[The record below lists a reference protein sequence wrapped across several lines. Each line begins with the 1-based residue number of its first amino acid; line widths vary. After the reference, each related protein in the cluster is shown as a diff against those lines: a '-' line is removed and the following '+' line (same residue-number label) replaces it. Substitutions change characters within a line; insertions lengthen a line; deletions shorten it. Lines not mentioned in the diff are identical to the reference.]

1 MIYLHWRISKW
12 LDVDLTM
19 QKSLHNL
26 SSHLNILG
34 GIKEKINKLN
44 IHDECSWKA
53 IEMTRNRS
61 SYSSLNIL
69 LYVLFIYI
77 WYEYIMVQNIWR
89 SHIHQLLPTMEL
101 NVLEFGARGFKL
113 LFFRSILIVSREY
126 ITIRMYRTRYSI
138 AQIIKKRRAEEKNTG
153 KNHRYLAKYSNF
165 LFI

>member
-1 MIYLHWRISKW
+1 MIWLFIPNDVPSFRGLFCNIVFSQLVKRNKNCTMIYLHWRISKW

-89 SHIHQLLPTMEL
+89 SQITQFYYQLLPTMEL
-101 NVLEFGARGFKL
+101 NVLEFGPGALNYCSLDPF
-113 LFFRSILIVSREY
+113 
-126 ITIRMYRTRYSI
+126 
-138 AQIIKKRRAEEKNTG
+138 
-153 KNHRYLAKYSNF
+153 
-165 LFI
+165 

>member
-113 LFFRSILIVSREY
+113 LFFRSIFNRFSRVYYNTHVSH
-126 ITIRMYRTRYSI
+126 SI
-138 AQIIKKRRAEEKNTG
+138 QHCTNYQEEKSWG
-153 KNHRYLAKYSNF
+153 KKYR
-165 LFI
+165 